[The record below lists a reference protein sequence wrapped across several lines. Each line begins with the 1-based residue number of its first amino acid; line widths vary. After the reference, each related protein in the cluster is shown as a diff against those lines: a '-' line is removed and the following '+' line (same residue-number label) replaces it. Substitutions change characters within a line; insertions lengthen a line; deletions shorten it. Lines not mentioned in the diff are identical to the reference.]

1 MTAAERQR
9 RWLATRSQ
17 RLRDAAPN
25 HPGIVTAAELAAML
39 GLGEVDPKVLAAIPT
54 MPDDELAAL
63 QAQPGGMPEP
73 EDGQPEIGLDGE
85 PIYPGDSGSL

>member
-1 MTAAERQR
+1 
-9 RWLATRSQ
+9 
-17 RLRDAAPN
+17 
-25 HPGIVTAAELAAML
+25 VTAAELAAML

-63 QAQPGGMPEP
+63 QAQPGDMPEP